1 MKMKMGPRLRHY
13 QMFTVQKHF
22 LLLKICSKIS
32 TQHKNIKESP
42 EGKENT
48 ICLQTVFL
56 LIMCL
61 SLISQ
66 SNGSVLIETGFGHQ
80 TKANIYQV

>member
-32 TQHKNIKESP
+32 TQQKNIKESP

-48 ICLQTVFL
+48 ICL
-56 LIMCL
+56 
-61 SLISQ
+61 
-66 SNGSVLIETGFGHQ
+66 
-80 TKANIYQV
+80 